1 MANEVCIVSAVRT
14 PIGSF
19 LGSLSSLSAPQLG
32 AKAIA
37 AAVDQAGISKDQID
51 EVIMGNVLTAAVGQ
65 APARQAAIFAGLP
78 KHVPCTTIG
87 KVCGSGLKSV
97 MMASQAIRCGDA
109 NVVVAGGM
117 ESMSNAPHA
126 MHMRQGQKL
135 GHTQVLD
142 TLVHDGLWDVYNN
155 FHMGQAGELCA
166 KEKNI
171 SREQQ
176 DAYAK
181 SSYERAQKASNDGL
195 FKDEIIPVDI
205 QQRKETLTI
214 DRDEDIDKAR
224 FDKFATLRPAFDK
237 EGTITA
243 ANASNINDG
252 AAAVVLA
259 SKAWCEQNNV
269 SYMSLI
275 EGSTQAAR
283 EPEWFTMAPA
293 DAVEALHKKLSWTKD
308 DVDAYEIN
316 EAFSLVSLAV
326 SEQLGLDMAKVN
338 PRGGAVAM
346 GHPIGASGCR
356 ILVTLVHHLKQN
368 NLKKGIASL
377 CIGGGEAVA
386 LAISSSS

>member
-1 MANEVCIVSAVRT
+1 MTQEVCIVSAVRT

-19 LGSLSSLSAPQLG
+19 LGSLTSLTAPQLG
-32 AKAIA
+32 AKAIS
-37 AAVDQAGISKDQID
+37 AAVEKAGINKDQID
-51 EVIMGNVLTAAVGQ
+51 EVIMGNVLTAAIGQ

-78 KHVPCTTIG
+78 KHIPCTTIG

-109 NVVVAGGM
+109 HVVVAGGM

-135 GHTQVLD
+135 GHSKIID
-142 TLVHDGLWDVYNN
+142 TMLHDGLWDVYND

-181 SSYERAQKASNDGL
+181 SSYERAQKASNEGL
-195 FKDEIIPVDI
+195 FKDEIVPIEI
-205 QQRKETLTI
+205 QQRKETITV
-214 DRDEDIDKAR
+214 DRDEDIDKAK

-259 SKAWCEQNNV
+259 SKEWCEKNNV
-269 SYMSLI
+269 PYLAII

-283 EPEWFTMAPA
+283 EPQWFTMAPA
-293 DAVEALHKKLSWTKD
+293 DAVNALHQKLSWNKD

-326 SEQLGLDMAKVN
+326 SEQLGLDLAKVN

-356 ILVTLVHHLKQN
+356 ILVTLLHHLKQN
-368 NLKKGIASL
+368 KLKKGIASL

-386 LAISSSS
+386 LAVHMQ

>member
-1 MANEVCIVSAVRT
+1 MTQEVCIVSAVRT

-19 LGSLSSLSAPQLG
+19 LGALSSLTAPQLG

-37 AAVDQAGISKDQID
+37 AAVDKAGINKDQID

-126 MHMRQGQKL
+126 MQMRQGQKL
-135 GHTQVLD
+135 GHTKITD
-142 TLVHDGLWDVYNN
+142 TLLHDGLWDVYND

-195 FKDEIIPVDI
+195 FKDEIIPIEI
-205 QQRKETLTI
+205 QQRKETFII

-237 EGTITA
+237 EGTVTA

-259 SKAWCEQNNV
+259 SKAWCEKNNIP
-269 SYMSLI
+269 YMAVI
-275 EGSTQAAR
+275 QGSTQAAR

-308 DVDAYEIN
+308 DVDSYEIN

-326 SEQLGLDMAKVN
+326 SEQLGLDMSKVN

-346 GHPIGASGCR
+346 GHPIGASGSR
-356 ILVTLVHHLKQN
+356 ILVTLLHHLKQN
-368 NLKKGIASL
+368 KLKKGIASL

-386 LAISSSS
+386 LAVQI